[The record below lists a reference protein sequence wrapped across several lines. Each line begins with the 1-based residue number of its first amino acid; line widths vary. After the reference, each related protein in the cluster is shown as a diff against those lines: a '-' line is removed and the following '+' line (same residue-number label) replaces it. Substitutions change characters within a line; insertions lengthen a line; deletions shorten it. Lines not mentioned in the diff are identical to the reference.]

1 MRKLLYG
8 CIFLAGLI
16 SCGDDNNEPSASEND
31 VDAARNFI
39 RSALDG
45 NYQKARDYMLQDSLN
60 NQLLSTF
67 DDNYRLHMDREEKR
81 AYRESSIRI
90 ADMRKLNDSATVV
103 MYSNSYKNKPD
114 SLKVVRRDGKWLVD
128 FKYSF
133 LIKDSLP

>member
-114 SLKVVRRDGKWLVD
+114 SLKVVRRHGKWLVD

>member
-1 MRKLLYG
+1 MAG
-8 CIFLAGLI
+8 C
-16 SCGDDNNEPSASEND
+16 SDDNNDSSAAEND

-45 NYQKARDYMLQDSLN
+45 NYQKARNYMLPDSLN

-90 ADMRKLNDSATVV
+90 SDMRKLNDSATVV
-103 MYSNSYKNKPD
+103 TYSNSYKNKPD

-133 LIKDSLP
+133 LIKDTVP

>member
-1 MRKLLYG
+1 MKKLLFG
-8 CIFLAGLI
+8 CIFLPLLF
-16 SCGDDNNEPSASEND
+16 SCSNNDNNNNASEND

-60 NQLLSTF
+60 NQLISTF

-81 AYRESSIRI
+81 AYREASIRI
-90 ADMRKLNDSATVV
+90 SDMRKINDSTTVV
-103 MYSNSYKNKPD
+103 TYSNSYKNKPD
-114 SLKVVRRDGKWLVD
+114 SLKVIRHKGNWLVD

-133 LIKDSLP
+133 LLKDTIL